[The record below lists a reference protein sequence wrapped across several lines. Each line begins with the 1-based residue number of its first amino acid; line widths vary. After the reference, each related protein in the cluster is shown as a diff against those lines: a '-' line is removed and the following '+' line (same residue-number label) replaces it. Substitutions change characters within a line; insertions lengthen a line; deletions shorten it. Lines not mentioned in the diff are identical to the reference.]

1 MEPHPEGRS
10 GQDRGDARCE
20 VSAAADGGAAYVIE
34 HVEGLDGTVKR
45 RVRARTVSIK
55 RLAKRDLAAG
65 AAEFPASINAEYER
79 PQTREDCLP
88 GGCNEARPCP
98 WASCRHHLA
107 FDVNHRT
114 GSIKTNFPDTEIADM
129 AETCELD
136 VADRLG
142 LTLDEVAELLNL
154 TRERIRQLEQRG
166 LAKIRANPA
175 TAALADYLEAEITE
189 GDNARTYAPAV
200 GVRNTGEG
208 R

>member
-1 MEPHPEGRS
+1 M
-10 GQDRGDARCE
+10 
-20 VSAAADGGAAYVIE
+20 SAAADGGAAYVIE

>member
-1 MEPHPEGRS
+1 M
-10 GQDRGDARCE
+10 
-20 VSAAADGGAAYVIE
+20 SAAADGGAAYAIE
-34 HVEGLDGTVKR
+34 MLDLPDGSVKR

-55 RLAKRDLAAG
+55 RLSKRDLAAG

-88 GGCNEARPCP
+88 GGCNEQRPCP

-107 FDVNHRT
+107 FDINHRT

-129 AETCELD
+129 RETCELD
-136 VADRLG
+136 VADRMG
-142 LTLDEVAELLNL
+142 LTLEEVAELLNL

-175 TAALADYLEAEITE
+175 TAALAYYLEGEIAE
-189 GDNARTYAPAV
+189 GDNARTYATPI

>member
-1 MEPHPEGRS
+1 
-10 GQDRGDARCE
+10 
-20 VSAAADGGAAYVIE
+20 
-34 HVEGLDGTVKR
+34 
-45 RVRARTVSIK
+45 
-55 RLAKRDLAAG
+55 
-65 AAEFPASINAEYER
+65 
-79 PQTREDCLP
+79 
-88 GGCNEARPCP
+88 
-98 WASCRHHLA
+98 
-107 FDVNHRT
+107 
-114 GSIKTNFPDTEIADM
+114 M

>member
-1 MEPHPEGRS
+1 M
-10 GQDRGDARCE
+10 
-20 VSAAADGGAAYVIE
+20 SAAADGGAAYVIE

-142 LTLDEVAELLNL
+142 LTLEEVAELLNL
-154 TRERIRQLEQRG
+154 TRERVRQLEQRG

-175 TAALADYLEAEITE
+175 TAALADYLGEEIAE
-189 GDNARTYAPAV
+189 GHNARTYAPAV